1 MPRRSRLAPFLPL
14 FSTLFLS
21 TGLLLAGPAAATN
34 YNTSDVRAHGGWHSL
49 TLSLGEARHF
59 RAIDQQ
65 SYSDS
70 IFSVNASAGACDLPW
85 LELRVALDD
94 YQPESATVNRVPAD
108 LRVDHAPIH
117 SGRAVFLTERGDRG
131 FYVRIAL
138 PELAPLLDEM
148 ADGELLRLRLMRG
161 EDDPWYMAFSLSGA
175 GEAIARMRRL
185 CAQAPAPGDARR
197 DH

>member
-21 TGLLLAGPAAATN
+21 AGLLLAGPAAATN
-34 YNTSDVRAHGGWHSL
+34 YNTSDARAHGGWHSL
-49 TLSLGEARHF
+49 ALSLGEARHF
-59 RAIDQQ
+59 RALDQH

-70 IFSVNASAGACDLPW
+70 LFSVNASAGACDLPW
-85 LELRVALDD
+85 LELRVELDA

-108 LRVDHAPIH
+108 LRVDYETIH
-117 SGRAVFLTERGDRG
+117 SGHAAFVTERGDRG

-138 PELAPLLDEM
+138 PELDLLLDEM

-161 EDDPWYMAFSLSGA
+161 EDDPWFMAFDLTGA
-175 GEAIARMRRL
+175 GEAIARMQRL
-185 CAQAPAPGDARR
+185 CGQAVR
-197 DH
+197 

>member
-1 MPRRSRLAPFLPL
+1 MPRRSRLTPPL
-14 FSTLFLS
+14 LLALFFTLC
-21 TGLLLAGPAAATN
+21 LLLAGPAAATN
-34 YNTSDVRAHGGWHSL
+34 YNTSDTRAHGGWHSL
-49 TLSLGEARHF
+49 ALSLGEARHF

-65 SYSDS
+65 SYGDS

-85 LELRVALDD
+85 LELRVELDA

-117 SGRAVFLTERGDRG
+117 SGRAAFVTERGDRG

-138 PELAPLLDEM
+138 PELDLLLDEM
-148 ADGELLRLRLMRG
+148 ADGELLRLRIMRG
-161 EDDPWYMAFSLSGA
+161 EDDPWYMAFDLTGA

-185 CAQAPAPGDARR
+185 CAQAPAPGGDERN
-197 DH
+197 D

>member
-1 MPRRSRLAPFLPL
+1 MPRRSRLAPLLPL
-14 FSTLFLS
+14 FSTLLLS
-21 TGLLLAGPAAATN
+21 AGLLLAGPAAATN

-49 TLSLGEARHF
+49 ALSLGEAHHF

-65 SYSDS
+65 SYSDA

-85 LELRVALDD
+85 LELRVELDD

-117 SGRAVFLTERGDRG
+117 SGDAAFVTERGDRG
-131 FYVRIAL
+131 FYVRLAL
-138 PELAPLLDEM
+138 PELNRLLEEM

-161 EDDPWYMAFSLSGA
+161 EDDPWYMAFALAGA

-185 CAQAPAPGDARR
+185 CEEASVPGGDGR